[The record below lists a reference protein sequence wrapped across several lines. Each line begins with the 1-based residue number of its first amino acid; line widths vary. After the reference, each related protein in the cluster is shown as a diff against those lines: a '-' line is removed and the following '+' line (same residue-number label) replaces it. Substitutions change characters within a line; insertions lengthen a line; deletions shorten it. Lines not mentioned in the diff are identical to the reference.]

1 MQSGLAG
8 RVALVTGGSRGIGR
22 ASALA
27 LAAEGVRVCVVGRD
41 AIRLTEVVNRAGGA
55 AAAVAV
61 EADLTTEGGC
71 RRAYDAC
78 VESWGSPDILVNC
91 AGSAG
96 MGPVLDLR
104 RADIDDAL
112 RLKLHGYLTMA
123 QLVAPDMRRR
133 GWGRIVNISGGAGA
147 SPTSTNLP
155 TSLANVAV
163 HNLTR
168 ALSDELAPDGVLV
181 NVVAPGLT
189 LTDRATDLFRRQAEA
204 ADRDVDSLIAE
215 AGAQVPARRA
225 ARAEEIAAVVCF
237 LSSDL
242 CSYVHGS
249 AVYMDGGAR
258 RGTP

>member
-8 RVALVTGGSRGIGR
+8 KIALVTGGSRGIGR

-27 LAAEGVRVCVVGRD
+27 LAAEGARVCVVGRD
-41 AIRLTEVVNRAGGA
+41 SKMLDEVVDRAEGS
-55 AAAVAV
+55 AVSVA
-61 EADLTTEGGC
+61 ADLSTEDGC
-71 RRAYDAC
+71 GRAYDAC

-104 RADIDDAL
+104 RSDIDDAL

-123 QLVAPDMRRR
+123 QLVAPEMRRR

-168 ALSDELAPDGVLV
+168 ALSDELSADGVLV

-189 LTDRATDLFRRQAEA
+189 CTDRAADLFRAAAE
-204 ADRDVDSLIAE
+204 DTGRDVDALIAE
-215 AGAQVPARRA
+215 AGAEVPAGRA
-225 ARAEEIAAVVCF
+225 AGPEEVAAVVYF
-237 LSSDL
+237 LSSEL
-242 CSYVHGS
+242 CSYIHGS
-249 AVYMDGGAR
+249 AIYMDGGAR
-258 RGTP
+258 RSTP

>member
-1 MQSGLAG
+1 MYEGLTG

-27 LAAEGVRVCVVGRD
+27 LAAEGAQVCVIGRD
-41 AIRLTEVVNRAGGA
+41 TTRLAAVVDRAGGG
-55 AAAVAV
+55 AVAV
-61 EADLTTEGGC
+61 EADLSTEDGC

-78 VESWGSPDILVNC
+78 VESCGAPDILVNC
-91 AGSAG
+91 AGSAA
-96 MGPVLDLR
+96 MRPVLDLR
-104 RADIDDAL
+104 RSDIDDAL
-112 RLKLHGYLTMA
+112 RLKLHGYLTMS

-155 TSLANVAV
+155 TSLANIAV

-168 ALSDELAPDGVLV
+168 ALSDVLAPDGVLV

-189 LTDRATDLFRRQAEA
+189 LTDRATDLFRAEAEA
-204 ADRDVDSLIAE
+204 AGRDVDSLIAE
-215 AGAQVPARRA
+215 AGALVPAGRA

-249 AVYMDGGAR
+249 ALYMDGGAR
-258 RGTP
+258 RSTP

>member
-1 MQSGLAG
+1 MYEGLTG

-27 LAAEGVRVCVVGRD
+27 LADEGAQVCVVGRD
-41 AIRLTEVVNRAGGA
+41 TTRLAAVVDRVGGS
-55 AAAVAV
+55 AVAV
-61 EADLTTEGGC
+61 EADLSTEDGC

-78 VESWGSPDILVNC
+78 VESCGAPDILVNC
-91 AGSAG
+91 AGSAA

-104 RADIDDAL
+104 RSDIDDAL
-112 RLKLHGYLTMA
+112 RLKLHGYLTMS

-147 SPTSTNLP
+147 SPTTTNLP
-155 TSLANVAV
+155 MSLANVAV

-189 LTDRATDLFRRQAEA
+189 LTDRATDLFRAEAEA
-204 ADRDVDSLIAE
+204 AGRDVDSMIAE
-215 AGAQVPARRA
+215 AGALVPAGRA

-249 AVYMDGGAR
+249 ALYMDGGAR
-258 RGTP
+258 RSTP

>member
-1 MQSGLAG
+1 MQSGLTG

-27 LAAEGVRVCVVGRD
+27 LAAEGARVCVVGRD
-41 AIRLTEVVNRAGGA
+41 ATSLTEVVDRAGGP

-61 EADLTTEGGC
+61 EADLSTEDGC
-71 RRAYDAC
+71 RRAYEGC
-78 VESWGSPDILVNC
+78 VASWGSPDILVNC

-104 RADIDDAL
+104 RSDIDDAL
-112 RLKLHGYLTMA
+112 RLKLHGYLTMS
-123 QLVAPDMRRR
+123 QLAAPDMRRR
-133 GWGRIVNISGGAGA
+133 GWGRIVNVSGGAGA

-189 LTDRATDLFRRQAEA
+189 LTDRATDLFRRQAA
-204 ADRDVDSLIAE
+204 VTGRDVETLIAE
-215 AGAQVPARRA
+215 AGAQVPAGRA
-225 ARAEEIAAVVCF
+225 ARAEEIATVVCF

>member
-1 MQSGLAG
+1 MQLGLAG
-8 RVALVTGGSRGIGR
+8 RTALVTGGSRGIGR

-27 LAAEGVRVCVVGRD
+27 LAAEGARVVVVGRD
-41 AIRLTEVVNRAGGA
+41 SERLAEVVAEAGGA
-55 AAAVAV
+55 GTAVAV
-61 EADLTTEGGC
+61 EADLSTEEGC
-71 RRAYDAC
+71 RAAYDGC
-78 VESWGSPDILVNC
+78 VASWGSPDVLVNC

-104 RADIDDAL
+104 RSDVDDAL
-112 RLKLHGYLTMA
+112 RLKLHGYLTMS
-123 QLVAPDMRRR
+123 QLVAPAMRRR
-133 GWGRIVNISGGAGA
+133 GWGRIVNVSGGAGA
-147 SPTSTNLP
+147 SPTATNLP

-189 LTDRATDLFRRQAEA
+189 LTDRATDLFRAQAA
-204 ADRDVDSLIAE
+204 ATGRDVDSLIAE
-215 AGAQVPARRA
+215 AGALVPAGRA

-237 LSSDL
+237 LSSEP

-249 AVYMDGGAR
+249 AVYMDGGGR
-258 RGTP
+258 RSTP

>member
-1 MQSGLAG
+1 MYQGLTG

-27 LAAEGVRVCVVGRD
+27 LAAEAVRVCVVGRD
-41 AIRLTEVVNRAGGA
+41 TTRLAEVVDRAGGTA
-55 AAAVAV
+55 VAVAV
-61 EADLTTEGGC
+61 EADLSTEDGC

-78 VESWGSPDILVNC
+78 VESCGAPDILVNC

-104 RADIDDAL
+104 RSDIDDAL
-112 RLKLHGYLTMA
+112 RLKLHGYLTMS

-189 LTDRATDLFRRQAEA
+189 LTDRATDLFRAEAEA
-204 ADRDVDSLIAE
+204 AGRDVDSLIAE
-215 AGAQVPARRA
+215 AGALVPAGRA

-258 RGTP
+258 RASP

>member
-1 MQSGLAG
+1 MQSGLAR

-27 LAAEGVRVCVVGRD
+27 LAAEGARVCVVGRD
-41 AIRLTEVVNRAGGA
+41 SDRLGEVVDRAGGS
-55 AAAVAV
+55 AVSV
-61 EADLTTEGGC
+61 DADLSTEDGC

-78 VESWGSPDILVNC
+78 VESLGSPDILVNC

-104 RADIDDAL
+104 RSDIDDAL
-112 RLKLHGYLTMA
+112 RLKLHGYLTMS

-133 GWGRIVNISGGAGA
+133 GWGRIVNVSGGAGA

-189 LTDRATDLFRRQAEA
+189 LTDRATDLFQAAAEA
-204 ADRDVDSLIAE
+204 SGRDVDSLIAE
-215 AGAQVPARRA
+215 AGAQVPAGRA
-225 ARAEEIAAVVCF
+225 ARAEEVAAVICF

-258 RGTP
+258 RATP

>member
-1 MQSGLAG
+1 MYEGLTG

-27 LAAEGVRVCVVGRD
+27 LADEGARVCVVGRD
-41 AIRLTEVVNRAGGA
+41 TTRLAAVVDRAGGS
-55 AAAVAV
+55 AVAV
-61 EADLTTEGGC
+61 EADLSTEDGC

-78 VESWGSPDILVNC
+78 VQSWGAPDILVNC
-91 AGSAG
+91 AGSAA

-104 RADIDDAL
+104 RSDIDDAL
-112 RLKLHGYLTMA
+112 RLKLHGYLTMS

-189 LTDRATDLFRRQAEA
+189 LTDRATDLFRAEAEA
-204 ADRDVDSLIAE
+204 AGRDVDSMIAE
-215 AGAQVPARRA
+215 AGALVPAGRA

-242 CSYVHGS
+242 CSYVHSS
-249 AVYMDGGAR
+249 ALYMDGGAR
-258 RGTP
+258 RSTP

>member
-41 AIRLTEVVNRAGGA
+41 ATRLTEVVDRAGGA
-55 AAAVAV
+55 AAAVSV
-61 EADLTTEGGC
+61 EADLSTEDGC
-71 RRAYDAC
+71 RRAYDTC
-78 VESWGSPDILVNC
+78 VASWGSPDVLVNC

-96 MGPVLDLR
+96 MGPVLGLR
-104 RADIDDAL
+104 RSDIDDAL
-112 RLKLHGYLTMA
+112 RLKLHGYLKMS

-168 ALSDELAPDGVLV
+168 ALSDELSPDGVLV

-189 LTDRATDLFRRQAEA
+189 LTDRATDLFRREAEA
-204 ADRDVDSLIAE
+204 TGRDVETLIAA
-215 AGAQVPARRA
+215 AGGQVPAGRP